1 MSKHGQEYLEK
12 RELKALIATV
22 TESVARA
29 MEVAYQ
35 QGRKDA
41 DRDNEL
47 DLKR

>member
-12 RELKALIATV
+12 RELKALIGTV

-35 QGRKDA
+35 QGRKDVHKE
-41 DRDNEL
+41 NMVSL
-47 DLKR
+47 